1 MEEFVA
7 AVFDD
12 EYVRRV
18 PPKSSLPPPR
28 LLLLLLLLLALDD
41 DKGEVVFEGLVEE
54 VAGMTPHALR
64 EEKDVAQ
71 SVVIFNEKKEAYH
84 PFTQNRF
91 RVSSDEG
98 ILIPKSKAI
107 YFCPF
112 ALNQSTSHVPRA
124 HINTYFLACKER
136 RKQRKKRGGE
146 QTRHR
151 TRRYVQIS
159 RAHDTR
165 RTRESPE
172 VEHFQKVKSKNE
184 FRRYSRRA

>member
-12 EYVRRV
+12 EYARRI

-71 SVVIFNEKKEAYH
+71 SVVIFNEKKKPLRERETFLGYH
-84 PFTQNRF
+84 LIMK
-91 RVSSDEG
+91 VEG
-98 ILIPKSKAI
+98 HYLLFLPVCFESINI
-107 YFCPF
+107 
-112 ALNQSTSHVPRA
+112 TRA
-124 HINTYFLACKER
+124 ARTHKHIFSCL
-136 RKQRKKRGGE
+136 
-146 QTRHR
+146 
-151 TRRYVQIS
+151 
-159 RAHDTR
+159 
-165 RTRESPE
+165 
-172 VEHFQKVKSKNE
+172 
-184 FRRYSRRA
+184 

>member
-12 EYVRRV
+12 EYARRV

-28 LLLLLLLLLALDD
+28 LLLLLLLLFLALDD
-41 DKGEVVFEGLVEE
+41 GKGEVVFEGLVEE
-54 VAGMTPHALR
+54 VAGMTRHALR

-71 SVVIFNEKKEAYH
+71 SVVIFNEKKEEAT
-84 PFTQNRF
+84 FTTQNRLGYHLTKEF
-91 RVSSDEG
+91 
-98 ILIPKSKAI
+98 IPKSKAI

-172 VEHFQKVKSKNE
+172 VEHFQKVKSQNE